1 MTCHFDDTV
10 PPAYPSRVAGK
21 RHHSFI
27 QKSDAEEIHQAKK
40 RDRQKIED
48 DKKQSL
54 FQEELCLHRA
64 CEMEFAG
71 ASDLRSTTW
80 GVLLV
85 DDGTTSGILVSYQRV
100 MGNQTYLYLYRSLM
114 HM

>member
-1 MTCHFDDTV
+1 MVMTCHFDDTV

-48 DKKQSL
+48 DKK
-54 FQEELCLHRA
+54 
-64 CEMEFAG
+64 
-71 ASDLRSTTW
+71 
-80 GVLLV
+80 
-85 DDGTTSGILVSYQRV
+85 
-100 MGNQTYLYLYRSLM
+100 
-114 HM
+114 